1 MPKHRMRAGYIVL
14 ASALTLAAGLGLS
27 HTAAQADHTQ
37 IVVINGK
44 RYKVLTRDT
53 ARQLELARE
62 WNLFKRWPGPFL
74 PPRPEPDPPPL
85 RAVR

>member
-27 HTAAQADHTQ
+27 NSVAQAGHTET
-37 IVVINGK
+37 VVINGK
-44 RYKVLTRDT
+44 RYTVLTRDT
-53 ARQLELARE
+53 ARNLQLMRE
-62 WNLFKRWPGPFL
+62 WQLFKRWPGPFL
-74 PPRPEPDPPPL
+74 PPRPEPDPPPF